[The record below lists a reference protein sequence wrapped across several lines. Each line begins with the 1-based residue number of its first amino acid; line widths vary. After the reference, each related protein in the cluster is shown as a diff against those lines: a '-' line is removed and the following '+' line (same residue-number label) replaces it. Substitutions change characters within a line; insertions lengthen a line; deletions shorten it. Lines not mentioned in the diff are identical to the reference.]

1 MARPRKSSVA
11 GLGILNS
18 GVLAEDYFIQV
29 DSILQQKG
37 VNALAINV
45 QAFARGFYF
54 DHATGMFGA
63 GAVLA
68 GG

>member
-54 DHATGMFGA
+54 DPATGMFGA